1 MANDQAVISFG
12 VLLKDENSLFMF
24 RCLNSLKQKADMVQT
39 FAGFNCLSISF
50 SAKLSSEEVSFIN
63 EM

>member
-39 FAGFNCLSISF
+39 FAGFKII
-50 SAKLSSEEVSFIN
+50 V
-63 EM
+63 